1 MAPTPG
7 SVPLRRDEQLS
18 VIEPAVARVG
28 LSAALS
34 RVVSV
39 SAPGPDVSPSV
50 FLRAAEGEARG
61 FWARGEHW
69 VAHLGVAAEVIAVPD
84 TGGVDGRFQAVRSGA
99 SELLGL
105 GSPGEGGPRLYGCFA
120 FRGDHRPTGLWEGF
134 PTALF
139 HLPSIE
145 ASGGE
150 GPVTLRA
157 HGLAREGE
165 DPCQLERELSER
177 LEQFGRTLTR
187 LADRG
192 PTGEHPVD
200 VDRSDSDRSV
210 WEVAIAASLAAISKA
225 SVSKV
230 VLARTLD
237 LRTEGLL
244 HPVDVLEHLW
254 DRNRGTHVFLFEPRP
269 GTALLGAAPETVATL
284 QHGAFQATAV
294 AGSIGVGT
302 TPEERGALAER
313 LLSSLKDREE
323 QGIALDDM
331 VARLTPLAEDVEA
344 QAQPHVL
351 TLSRIQH
358 LESEIKARIP
368 EGTGVLDILEALH
381 PTPAVCGLPRDAALE
396 FLSRHEPFERGWY
409 AGPVGWFDAAGNGVF
424 APALRCAIV
433 RGNEWRLF
441 AGAGIVAG
449 SDAALEWEETGIK
462 FEPVLR
468 ALEASGARL

>member
-1 MAPTPG
+1 M
-7 SVPLRRDEQLS
+7 E
-18 VIEPAVARVG
+18 RVG

-39 SAPGPDVSPSV
+39 STPGPDVSPSA

-69 VAHLGVAAEVIAVPD
+69 VAHSGVAAEVVATPS
-84 TGGVDGRFQAVRSGA
+84 TSGVDGRFQAVRSET

-105 GSPGEGGPRLYGCFA
+105 GSFGEGGPRLYGGFA
-120 FRGDHRPTGLWEGF
+120 FRGDHREAGCWDGF
-134 PTALF
+134 PAALF

-145 ASGGE
+145 VSGGE

-157 HGLAREGE
+157 HALARVGE
-165 DPCQLERELSER
+165 DPSQLVRDLRER
-177 LEQFGRTLTR
+177 LEQFGQTLAHE
-187 LADRG
+187 ADRE
-192 PTGEHPVD
+192 PEGEHATD
-200 VDRSDSDRSV
+200 VDRIDSDRSS
-210 WEVAIAASLAAISKA
+210 WEVAISASLAAISEA
-225 SVSKV
+225 YISKV

-244 HPVDVLEHLW
+244 RPVEVLEHLW
-254 DRNRGTHVFLFEPRP
+254 ARNRGTHVFLFEPRP
-269 GTALLGAAPETVATL
+269 GVALLGATPETVATL

-302 TPEERGALAER
+302 TPEEREALADR
-313 LLSSLKDREE
+313 LLASRKDREE
-323 QGIALDDM
+323 HGIALDDM
-331 VARLTPLAEDVEA
+331 VARLTSLAEDVEA
-344 QAQPHVL
+344 QAEPHVL

-358 LESEIKARIP
+358 LESEIQARIP
-368 EGTGVLDILEALH
+368 EGVGVLDILEVLH

-396 FLSRHEPFERGWY
+396 FLSRQESFERGWY

-424 APALRCAIV
+424 APALRCAVV
-433 RGNEWRLF
+433 RGRQWRLF

-462 FEPVLR
+462 FEPVLS

>member
-1 MAPTPG
+1 M
-7 SVPLRRDEQLS
+7 E
-18 VIEPAVARVG
+18 RVG
-28 LSAALS
+28 VSAALS

-39 SAPGPDVSPSV
+39 SAPGPDVSPSA

-69 VAHLGVAAEVIAVPD
+69 VAHSGIAAEVVA
-84 TGGVDGRFQAVRSGA
+84 TASTSGVDGRFQAVRSDA

-105 GSPGEGGPRLYGCFA
+105 GSPGESGPRLYGGFA
-120 FRGDHRPTGLWEGF
+120 FRSDHRQAGVWDGF

-157 HGLAREGE
+157 HALARVGEDPSQLARE
-165 DPCQLERELSER
+165 LRER
-177 LEQFGRTLTR
+177 LERFGRTL
-187 LADRG
+187 AHEAG
-192 PTGEHPVD
+192 QEHTGEHAID
-200 VDRSDSDRSV
+200 VDSNDSGRSA
-210 WEVAIAASLAAISKA
+210 WEAAISASLAAISEA

-237 LRTEGLL
+237 LKTDGLL
-244 HPVDVLEHLW
+244 RPVEVLEHLW

-269 GTALLGAAPETVATL
+269 GAALLGAAPETVATL

-313 LLSSLKDREE
+313 LLSSRKDREE
-323 QGIALDDM
+323 HGIALDDM

-344 QAQPHVL
+344 QAEPHVL

-368 EGTGVLDILEALH
+368 EGIGVLDILEALH

-396 FLSRHEPFERGWY
+396 FLSRQEPFERGWY

-424 APALRCAIV
+424 APALRCAVV
-433 RGNEWRLF
+433 RGRQWRLF

>member
-1 MAPTPG
+1 MSGIAPAM
-7 SVPLRRDEQLS
+7 EQ
-18 VIEPAVARVG
+18 VG

-50 FLRAAEGEARG
+50 FLTAAEGEARG

-69 VAHLGVAAEVIAVPD
+69 IAHCGIAAEVVATPSTSD
-84 TGGVDGRFQAVRSGA
+84 VDGRFQAVRSGA

-105 GSPGEGGPRLYGCFA
+105 GSPGEGGPRLYGGFA
-120 FRGDHRPTGLWEGF
+120 FRGDHREGGFWDGF

-139 HLPSIE
+139 HLPSLE

-157 HGLAREGE
+157 NALAGVGE
-165 DPCQLERELSER
+165 DPIQLERELRER
-177 LEQFGRTLTR
+177 LEQFGRV
-187 LADRG
+187 LAHEADQE
-192 PTGEHPVD
+192 PTAEHAID

-210 WEVAIAASLAAISKA
+210 WDVAISASLAAIGEA

-237 LRTEGLL
+237 LRTQGLPR
-244 HPVDVLEHLW
+244 PVDVLEHLW

-269 GTALLGAAPETVATL
+269 GAVMLGAAPETIATL
-284 QHGAFQATAV
+284 QRGAFQATAV

-302 TPEERGALAER
+302 TQEERVALAER
-313 LLSSLKDREE
+313 LLSSSKDREE
-323 QGIALDDM
+323 HGIALDDM
-331 VARLTPLAEDVEA
+331 VARLTSLAEDVEA
-344 QAQPHVL
+344 QEEPHVL

-358 LESEIKARIP
+358 LESKIKARVS
-368 EGTGVLDILEALH
+368 EGIGVLDILEALH

-396 FLSRHEPFERGWY
+396 FLSRQEPFERGWY

-424 APALRCAIV
+424 APALRCAVV
-433 RGNEWRLF
+433 RGRQWRLF